1 MAKHFGYIEGYYGR
15 ELTWLQR
22 LAILTHLSFQS
33 MNTYIY
39 APKEDPFHR
48 LIWQKPYPSS
58 RQKIMK
64 QFVDYGKRIGVEVI
78 LSIAPGLS
86 YDYLSDDDYKLLL
99 KKIFSFVNM
108 GAKTVALLMDDI
120 PEELPAASR
129 SSFTS
134 LGEAHGL
141 LLEKVL
147 ADIRRENKDANLW
160 FCPTIYTDQFVRGN
174 AAESKYIKDLARTI
188 PESVTILWTG
198 PQVVS
203 EKLNN
208 KNLGDILKTFRGNVV
223 IWDNFFANDYAP
235 LRLFIGPYTGRES
248 TILESAKGV
257 LINPT
262 GLFHT
267 DRFIISLFADFL
279 KNKKTTVKRWDTV
292 ADEYS
297 IPQNF
302 RRAKKFFWS
311 PWTTY
316 TQKDISKTSLKKLG
330 NLFDELLVKWQSPLR
345 QEWYPYILGLHQD
358 ITYLEM
364 KKDGLIP
371 WLNKRYPPI
380 IAKRMATR

>member
-1 MAKHFGYIEGYYGR
+1 MTKYFGYIEGYYGR

-39 APKEDPFHR
+39 APKEDSFHR
-48 LIWQKPYPSS
+48 LLWQKPYPSS

-64 QFVDYGKRIGVEVI
+64 QFVNYGKRIGVEVI

-86 YDYLSDDDYKLLL
+86 FNYLSKDDYRLLMKKVSSFLKLEA
-99 KKIFSFVNM
+99 N
-108 GAKTVALLMDDI
+108 TVALLMDDI
-120 PEELPAASR
+120 PEDLPASCR
-129 SSFTS
+129 SSFSS

-141 LLEKVL
+141 LLRKLL
-147 ADIRRENKDANLW
+147 ADIRKENKNANLW
-160 FCPTIYTDQFVRGN
+160 FCPTIYTDQFVRGS
-174 AAESKYIKDLARTI
+174 AAESKYIKDLAKTI

-203 EKLNN
+203 EKLNS
-208 KNLGDILKTFRGNVV
+208 KNLGSILKLFKGNVV

-235 LRLFIGPYTGRES
+235 LRLFVGPYTGREKA
-248 TILESAKGV
+248 ILKNTRGV

-267 DRFIISLFADFL
+267 DRFIISLFSDFL
-279 KNKKTTVKRWDTV
+279 KNKKATVKSWNTV

-297 IPQNF
+297 IPQPF

-311 PWTTY
+311 PWTTFS
-316 TQKDISKTSLKKLG
+316 KNDIA
-330 NLFDELLVKWQSPLR
+330 
-345 QEWYPYILGLHQD
+345 YI
-358 ITYLEM
+358 E
-364 KKDGLIP
+364 
-371 WLNKRYPPI
+371 
-380 IAKRMATR
+380 

>member
-1 MAKHFGYIEGYYGR
+1 MKKHFGYIEGYYGR

-22 LAILTHLSFQS
+22 LAICTHMSFQS

-48 LIWQKPYPSS
+48 ILWQKPYPSS
-58 RQKIMK
+58 KQKIMK
-64 QFVDYGKRIGVEVI
+64 QFVNYGKRIGIDVI

-86 YDYLSDDDYKLLL
+86 YNYLSKDDYKLLL
-99 KKIFSFVNM
+99 KKISSFLKLEAN
-108 GAKTVALLMDDI
+108 TVALLMDDI
-120 PEELPAASR
+120 PEELPASCKR
-129 SSFTS
+129 SFSS

-141 LLEKVL
+141 LLEKL
-147 ADIRRENKDANLW
+147 LTDIHKENKNANLW
-160 FCPTIYTDQFVRGN
+160 FCPTIYTDQFARGN
-174 AAESKYIKDLARTI
+174 AAGSKYIKDLVKTM

-208 KNLGDILKTFRGNVV
+208 KNLGSILKLFKGNVV

-235 LRLFIGPYTGRES
+235 LRLFVGPYTGRES
-248 TILESAKGV
+248 SILESTGGV

-279 KNKKTTVKRWDTV
+279 KNKKATVKGWDKV
-292 ADEYS
+292 ADEYT
-297 IPQNF
+297 IPQPF
-302 RRAKKFFWS
+302 RVVKKFFCS
-311 PWTTY
+311 PWTTF
-316 TQKDISKTSLKKLG
+316 TKNDLSGSSLKKYG
-330 NLFDELLVKWQSPLR
+330 NLFDELIVKWQSPLR
-345 QEWYPYILGLHQD
+345 KEWYPYIQGLQQD
-358 ITYLEM
+358 INYLNM
-364 KKDGLIP
+364 KKTDLKP

-380 IAKRMATR
+380 IAQRMVKH

>member
-1 MAKHFGYIEGYYGR
+1 MNKHFGYIEGYYGR

-48 LIWQKPYPSS
+48 ILWKKSYPSS

-64 QFVDYGKRIGVEVI
+64 QFVSYGKRIGVEII

-86 YDYLSDDDYKLLL
+86 YDYLSEDDYKLLL
-99 KKIFSFVNM
+99 KKISFFLKLDAN
-108 GAKTVALLMDDI
+108 TVALLMDDI
-120 PEELPAASR
+120 PEDLPASCKR
-129 SSFTS
+129 SFSS

-141 LLEKVL
+141 LLQKL
-147 ADIRRENKDANLW
+147 LSDIRKENKNANLW
-160 FCPTIYTDQFVRGN
+160 FCPTIYTDQFARGN
-174 AAESKYIKDLARTI
+174 AAGSKYIKDLAKTT
-188 PESVTILWTG
+188 PESVTVLWTG

-208 KNLGDILKTFRGNVV
+208 NNLGGILKLFKGNVV

-235 LRLFIGPYTGRES
+235 LRLFVGPYTGRES
-248 TILESAKGV
+248 AILESAKGV

-279 KNKKTTVKRWDTV
+279 KNKKATIKGWDTV

-297 IPQNF
+297 IPQPF
-302 RRAKKFFWS
+302 RKAKKFFWS
-311 PWTTY
+311 PWTTF
-316 TQKDISKTSLKKLG
+316 TKKDISKTSLKKFD

-358 ITYLEM
+358 INYLNI
-364 KKDGLIP
+364 KKTDLKP
-371 WLNKRYPPI
+371 WLNKRYPPV
-380 IAKRMATR
+380 IAQRMVKR